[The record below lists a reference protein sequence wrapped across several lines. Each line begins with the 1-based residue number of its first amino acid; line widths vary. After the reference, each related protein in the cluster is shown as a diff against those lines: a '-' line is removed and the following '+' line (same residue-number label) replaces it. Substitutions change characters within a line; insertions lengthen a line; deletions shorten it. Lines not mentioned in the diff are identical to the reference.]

1 MAATTNPSQRQAG
14 TLQGV
19 ILLLPITMAV
29 MGLVVL
35 APVLPRMQEHFKNVP
50 GVEYL
55 APLALTVPALCLAL
69 LSPLAG
75 ALVDYLGRHRTLI
88 GALVIYAVVGILPI
102 FLDDLIAIIVS
113 RAFLGAMEAV
123 IVTASTT
130 LIGDYFH
137 GKDREKWLAY
147 QTALASLSAVVLF
160 AIGGALGGISWRA
173 PFAVYTVSL
182 LYAVGLLLW
191 TWEPQRSEQ
200 PAAELTGSAAR
211 FPWSAML
218 PLCVLAAFGGIMFFA
233 MQIQLSY
240 LLTDHYGIRSPGSI
254 GLFTAIGSLSVPLG
268 TLVYRRLARYSISI
282 QLLTAFG
289 LIGGSFVMFN
299 HAPSPAAVMVYLVI
313 NQLGCGILL
322 PTMVVWVMGR
332 LPFEIRGRGTGLFMM
347 GWWIGQFLSPQ
358 VVTLL
363 RKQSEGL
370 PQALQILGVICLA
383 TAAVALVT
391 WYQGRATRAETDNN
405 PAA

>member
-1 MAATTNPSQRQAG
+1 MTTTTNVPERHAG

-19 ILLLPITMAV
+19 MLLLPITMAV

-35 APVLPRMQEHFKNVP
+35 APVLPRMQAHFQNAP
-50 GVEYL
+50 GAEYL
-55 APLALTVPALCLAL
+55 VPLALTVPALCLAL
-69 LSPLAG
+69 LSPIAG
-75 ALVDYLGRHRTLI
+75 ALVDRLGRRRTLI
-88 GALVIYAVVGILPI
+88 GALVLYAFAGIMPI

-113 RAFLGAMEAV
+113 RVFLGAMEAV

-137 GKDREKWLAY
+137 GKEREKWLAY
-147 QTALASLSAVVLF
+147 QTALASLSAVFLF
-160 AIGGALGGISWRA
+160 AVGGALGGISWRA

-182 LYAVGLLLW
+182 LYVIGLLLW
-191 TWEPQRSEQ
+191 TWEPRKSEQ
-200 PAAELTGSAAR
+200 PAAEVVASTAR
-211 FPWSAML
+211 FSWSAML
-218 PLCVLAAFGGIMFFA
+218 PLCVLAAFGGIMFFV

-240 LLTDHYGIRSPGSI
+240 LLTDYYGISSPGSI
-254 GLFTAIGSLSVPLG
+254 GMFTAVGSLSVPVG
-268 TLVYRRLARYSISI
+268 TLVYRRLAQYPVSM

-299 HAPSPAAVMVYLVI
+299 HAPNPTAVMSYLVI

-332 LPFEIRGRGTGLFMM
+332 LPFEFRGRGTGLFMS

-358 VVTLL
+358 VVILL
-363 RKQSEGL
+363 RKQ
-370 PQALQILGVICLA
+370 
-383 TAAVALVT
+383 
-391 WYQGRATRAETDNN
+391 
-405 PAA
+405 